1 MTIRPGPRPR
11 HEGVSEQER
20 EAFRQLL
27 RDGAWTP
34 DETKAA
40 LGRKRMLE
48 LHEENYLSVT
58 YTAMG
63 LLVLPKAHGR
73 VAATGSCDKPR
84 SFARCINTAYQRLAL
99 QRLGWEVILDPARR
113 PPTARDDLTPVQT
126 PEGTVLLTAQFGS
139 GRGCSVE
146 KLESLVTQW
155 RSEALFHNLR
165 VVVLTPNV
173 RRGKRLQERESSWLK
188 LVHCLPLAEAKGR
201 VMYPA
206 SDDPRASEAAL
217 HVPTDTAL
225 PELTRQILCLSRDA
239 RLHHARRAL
248 AVDSVMSTQQLRRHY
263 GLEAGDLQD
272 TPYVHAL
279 IHPCHGRYG
288 LEVSTRFFLA
298 SPRMQ
303 YVHHHHLAHRAG
315 LAEMRMQLSVEADT
329 SVWQTEPRSRL
340 SYEQPDAI
348 WCTPK
353 GSVAVEYDT
362 GSYSMS
368 TIQKKRETFS
378 DRGFAA
384 TLWGVPAAKRQ
395 QRLQREFGEE
405 VMLAQW
411 FNRER

>member
-1 MTIRPGPRPR
+1 MSIRPGPQPK
-11 HEGVSEQER
+11 HEGISAQER
-20 EAFRQLL
+20 EAFRRLL

-34 DETKAA
+34 EEAKDA
-40 LGRKRMLE
+40 LGRKRMFQ
-48 LHEENYLSVT
+48 LHDAGYVSAT
-58 YTAMG
+58 KTAMG
-63 LLVLPKAHGR
+63 LLILLGAHGR
-73 VAATGSCDKPR
+73 VAATGSCDKPM

-99 QRLGWEVILDPARR
+99 QRLGWEVISDPAQR
-113 PPTARDDLTPVQT
+113 PPTARDNLIPVRT
-126 PEGTVLLTAQFGS
+126 PEGPVLLTAQYGS
-139 GRGCSVE
+139 GQGCSVE

-155 RSEALFHNLR
+155 RSEASFHGLR

-173 RRGKRLQERESSWLK
+173 RRGKKLQERERSWLE
-188 LVHCLPLAEAKGR
+188 LVSCLPLKAADGR
-201 VMYPA
+201 VMYPTP
-206 SDDPRASEAAL
+206 DDPRGSETAIY
-217 HVPTDTAL
+217 VPTDTPL
-225 PELTRQILCLSRDA
+225 PELTRQTLRLSRDA
-239 RLHHARRAL
+239 RIQRAKEAL
-248 AVDSVMSTQQLRRHY
+248 LVDSVLSSQQLQRHY
-263 GLEAGDLQD
+263 GLETGDMVD
-272 TPYVHAL
+272 VPFVHAL
-279 IHPCHGRYG
+279 IHPCHSRYG

-315 LAEMRMQLSVEADT
+315 LAEMRMQLSVYADAKI
-329 SVWQTEPRSRL
+329 WQIEPRSRL

-348 WCTPK
+348 WHSSR
-353 GSVAVEYDT
+353 GSIAVEYDT

-411 FNRER
+411 FNKDR